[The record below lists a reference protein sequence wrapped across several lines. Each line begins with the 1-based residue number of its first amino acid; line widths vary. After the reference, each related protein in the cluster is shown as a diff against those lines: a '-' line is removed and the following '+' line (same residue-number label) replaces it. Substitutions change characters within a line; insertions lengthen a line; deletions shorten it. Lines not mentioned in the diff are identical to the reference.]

1 MAAQTTAVWPSRREV
16 RATLFCWQWPGGQ
29 SQLVWLGVAALL
41 ELLDKGGASE
51 GDEEERRGI
60 VDKRIR

>member
-1 MAAQTTAVWPSRREV
+1 
-16 RATLFCWQWPGGQ
+16 
-29 SQLVWLGVAALL
+29 LVWLGVAALL